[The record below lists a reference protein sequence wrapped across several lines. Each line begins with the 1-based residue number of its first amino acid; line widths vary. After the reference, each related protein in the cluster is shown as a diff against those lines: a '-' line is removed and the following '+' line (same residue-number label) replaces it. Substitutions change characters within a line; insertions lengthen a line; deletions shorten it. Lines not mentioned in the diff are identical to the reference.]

1 MAGALD
7 GIKVL
12 EVTQIIAGPMC
23 GVMLS
28 DLGADVIKVESAA
41 GDGMRL
47 LGQIAPGESKGFHVF
62 NRGKRGIVLN
72 LQDADGQAVIQ
83 RLIGE
88 MDVFLI
94 NARPGVPERLGID
107 YDSLRRHNPRLIYLE
122 NTAYG
127 PTGPSAHRAG
137 ADIIAQ
143 AYSGLMAGD
152 EKLDEHGGPDL
163 ITATTPAD
171 FVAAFTSTIA
181 VCAALYHRERTGEGQ
196 KIDTSLLA
204 GAMVLQNAFAS
215 RMPVS
220 DSILLDPLLAGL
232 AAVRERGGSYA
243 ELLGARGGIRALVGG
258 AFLLYYGGYQTS
270 DGAIMLG
277 CVTPANRNQVRNAL
291 GLEAG
296 DDPTDDG
303 DFNAMAEGS
312 AEVVARVR
320 ALITE
325 RFASDTTENWVDKLD
340 QAGAPAAQVNIPE
353 EMIDD
358 PQVQAL
364 GIMVDLEHRLTGP
377 ETMVGPPFN
386 MSATPP
392 AAEGASPPLDGDTDE
407 VLAQYGYSAE
417 QIAALRS
424 SGAVG
429 LPAERG

>member
-1 MAGALD
+1 MPGALD

-28 DLGADVIKVESAA
+28 DLGADVIKIESKA

-47 LGQIAPGESKGFHVF
+47 LGQFVPHESKGFHVF
-62 NRGKRGIVLN
+62 NRGKRGMVLD
-72 LQDADGQAVIQ
+72 LQQADGQAVVH
-83 RLIGE
+83 RLIRE

-94 NARPGVPERLGID
+94 NARPGVPQRLGID
-107 YDSLRRHNPRLIYLE
+107 YESLRAHNPNLIYLE

-152 EKLDEHGGPDL
+152 EKFDEHGGPNL

-171 FVAAFTSTIA
+171 FAAAFNSAIA
-181 VCAALYHRERTGEGQ
+181 VCAALFHRERTGAGQ

-204 GAMVLQNAFAS
+204 AAMMLQNAFSSRLPAS
-215 RMPVS
+215 DAIM
-220 DSILLDPLLAGL
+220 LDPMLANL
-232 AAVRERGGSYA
+232 TAVRERGGSYR
-243 ELLGARGGIRALVGG
+243 ELVGARGGLRALIGG

-277 CVTPANRNQVRNAL
+277 CVTPANRHQVRNAL

-303 DFNAMAEGS
+303 DFNPLADGS
-312 AEVVARVR
+312 SELVDRVR
-320 ALITE
+320 ATIAE
-325 RFASDTTENWVDKLD
+325 RFAADTTENWVARLD
-340 QAGAPAAQVNIPE
+340 AAGAPAAQVNIPE

-358 PQVQAL
+358 PQVQAIEL
-364 GIMVDLEHRLTGP
+364 MVELEHRLTGP
-377 ETMVGPPFN
+377 ETMVGPAFR

-392 AAEGASPPLDGDTDE
+392 AAQDSSPPLDGDTDDILRE
-407 VLAQYGYSAE
+407 YGFSDDN
-417 QIAALRS
+417 IAAMRA

-429 LPAERG
+429 LPSDG

>member
-1 MAGALD
+1 MPGALD

-28 DLGADVIKVESAA
+28 DLGADVIKIESKA

-47 LGQIAPGESKGFHVF
+47 LGQFVPHESKGFHVF
-62 NRGKRGIVLN
+62 NRGKRGMVLD
-72 LQDADGQAVIQ
+72 LQQADGQAVVH
-83 RLIGE
+83 RLIRE

-94 NARPGVPERLGID
+94 NARPGVPQRLGID
-107 YDSLRRHNPRLIYLE
+107 YESLRAHNPNLIYLE

-127 PTGPSAHRAG
+127 PSGPSAHRAG

-152 EKLDEHGGPDL
+152 EKFDEHGGPNL

-171 FVAAFTSTIA
+171 FAAAFNSAIA
-181 VCAALYHRERTGEGQ
+181 VCAALFHRERTGEGQ

-204 GAMVLQNAFAS
+204 AAMMLQNAFSSRLPAS
-215 RMPVS
+215 DAIM
-220 DSILLDPLLAGL
+220 LDPMLANL
-232 AAVRERGGSYA
+232 AAVRERGGSYR
-243 ELLGARGGIRALVGG
+243 ELVGARGGLRALIGG

-277 CVTPANRNQVRNAL
+277 CVTPTNRQQVRNAL
-291 GLEAG
+291 GLEPG

-303 DFNAMAEGS
+303 DFNPLADGS
-312 AEVVARVR
+312 NELVDRVR
-320 ALITE
+320 ATIAK
-325 RFASDTTENWVDKLD
+325 RFAADTTDNWVARLD
-340 QAGAPAAQVNIPE
+340 AAGAPAAQVNIPE

-358 PQVQAL
+358 PQVQAIEL
-364 GIMVDLEHRLTGP
+364 MVNLEHRLTGP
-377 ETMVGPPFN
+377 ETMVGPAFR

-392 AAEGASPPLDGDTDE
+392 ASQGSSPPLDGDTDDILRE
-407 VLAQYGYSAE
+407 YGFSDDN
-417 QIAALRS
+417 IAAMRA

-429 LPAERG
+429 LPSDS

>member
-1 MAGALD
+1 MPGALD

-28 DLGADVIKVESAA
+28 DMGADVIKIESAA

-47 LGQIAPGESKGFHVF
+47 LGQFAPGESKGFHVF
-62 NRGKRGIVLN
+62 NRGKRGMVLN
-72 LQDADGQAVIQ
+72 LQNPDGQAVVH
-83 RLIGE
+83 RLIRE

-107 YDSLRRHNPRLIYLE
+107 YESLRPLNPSLIYLE

-152 EKLDEHGGPDL
+152 EKVDEHGGPDL

-171 FVAAFTSTIA
+171 FAAAFSSTIA
-181 VCAALYHRERTGEGQ
+181 VCAALFHRERTGEGQ

-204 GAMVLQNAFAS
+204 GAMVLQNAFTS
-215 RMPVS
+215 RLPVS
-220 DSILLDPLLAGL
+220 DAVLLDPILSGL
-232 AAVRERGGSYA
+232 AEVRARGGDYQ

-277 CVTPANRNQVRNAL
+277 CVTPSNRQQVRQAL
-291 GLEAG
+291 ELEPD
-296 DDPTDDG
+296 DDPTDG
-303 DFNAMAEGS
+303 GEFNPLADGS

-325 RFASDTTENWVDKLD
+325 RFAAQTTEYWIAKLD
-340 QAGAPAAQVNIPE
+340 AVGAPAAQVNIPE

-364 GIMVDLEHRLTGP
+364 GIMVDLEHPLTGP
-377 ETMVGPPFN
+377 ETMVGPPFS
-386 MSATPP
+386 MSASPL
-392 AAEGASPPLDGDTDE
+392 AAQGSSPPLDGDTDE
-407 VLAQYGYSAE
+407 VLSEYGYHPDE
-417 QIAALRS
+417 IAALRA

-429 LPAERG
+429 IPSAE

>member
-1 MAGALD
+1 MPGALD

-28 DLGADVIKVESAA
+28 DLGADVIKIESAA

-47 LGQIAPGESKGFHVF
+47 LGQFVPGESKGFHVF

-72 LQDADGQAVIQ
+72 LQDPDGQEVVHRMIQ
-83 RLIGE
+83 D

-107 YDSLRRHNPRLIYLE
+107 YETLSGLKPDLIYLE

-127 PTGPSAHRAG
+127 PSGPSAHRAG

-152 EKLDEHGGPDL
+152 EKFDEHGGPDL

-171 FVAAFTSTIA
+171 FGAAFTSAIA
-181 VCAALYHRERTGEGQ
+181 VCAALFHRERTGEGQ

-204 GAMVLQNAFAS
+204 AAMTLQNAFSSRLPAS
-215 RMPVS
+215 DAIM
-220 DSILLDPLLAGL
+220 LDPMLASL
-232 AAVRERGGSYA
+232 QAVRDRGGSYR
-243 ELLGARGGIRALVGG
+243 ELVGARGGLRGLIGG

-277 CVTPANRNQVRNAL
+277 CVTPANRHQVRNAL
-291 GLEAG
+291 GITAA
-296 DDPTDDG
+296 DDPTDGG
-303 DFNAMAEGS
+303 DFNPLADGS
-312 AEVVARVR
+312 EEIVNRAR
-320 ALITE
+320 ATISE
-325 RFASDTTENWVDKLD
+325 RFAGDTTENWVAKLD
-340 QAGAPAAQVNIPE
+340 AAGAPAAQVNIPE

-358 PQVQAL
+358 PQVQAIGL
-364 GIMVDLEHRLTGP
+364 MVDLEHRLTGP
-377 ETMVGPPFN
+377 ETMVGPAFN
-386 MSATPP
+386 MSSTPP
-392 AAEGASPPLDGDTDE
+392 EAQGSSPPLDGDTDD
-407 VLAQYGYSAE
+407 VLALYGYSE
-417 QIAALRS
+417 EEIAALRQ
-424 SGAVG
+424 SGAIG
-429 LPAERG
+429 MST

>member
-1 MAGALD
+1 MPGALD

-28 DLGADVIKVESAA
+28 DLGADVIKIESAA

-62 NRGKRGIVLN
+62 NRGKRGMVLN
-72 LQDADGQAVIQ
+72 LQDPDGQAVVQ
-83 RLIGE
+83 RLVGE

-107 YDSLRRHNPRLIYLE
+107 YESLRQVNPSLIYLE

-152 EKLDEHGGPDL
+152 EKVDEHGGPDL

-181 VCAALYHRERTGEGQ
+181 VCAALFHRERTGEGQ

-204 GAMVLQNAFAS
+204 GAMVLQNAFAA

-220 DSILLDPLLAGL
+220 DAVLLDPILSGL
-232 AAVRERGGSYA
+232 AAVRERGGSYQ
-243 ELLGARGGIRALVGG
+243 ELLAARGGLRALVGG
-258 AFLLYYGGYQTS
+258 AFFLYYGGYQTS

-277 CVTPANRNQVRNAL
+277 CVTPPNRQQVRNAL
-291 GLEAG
+291 GLEPG
-296 DDPTDDG
+296 DDPTDEG
-303 DFNAMAEGS
+303 DFNALAEGS
-312 AEVVARVR
+312 EEIVARVR
-320 ALITE
+320 ALISE
-325 RFASDTTENWVDKLD
+325 RFASDTTENWIAKLD
-340 QAGAPAAQVNIPE
+340 AAGAPASQVNIPE
-353 EMIDD
+353 EMMDD

-364 GIMVDLEHRLTGP
+364 GIMVDLDHRLTGP

-386 MSATPP
+386 MSASPL
-392 AAEGASPPLDGDTDE
+392 AAQGASPPLDGDTDE
-407 VLAQYGYSAE
+407 VLAEYGYSAE
-417 QIAALRS
+417 EIAALRS

-429 LPAERG
+429 LPAES

>member
-1 MAGALD
+1 MPGALD

-28 DLGADVIKVESAA
+28 DMGADVIKIESAA

-47 LGQIAPGESKGFHVF
+47 LGQFAPGESKGFHVF

-72 LQDADGQAVIQ
+72 LQNPDGQAVVH
-83 RLIGE
+83 RLIRE

-107 YDSLRRHNPRLIYLE
+107 YDSLRSLNPSLIYLE

-171 FVAAFTSTIA
+171 FAAAFTSTIA
-181 VCAALYHRERTGEGQ
+181 VCAALFHRERTGEGQ

-204 GAMVLQNAFAS
+204 GALVLQNAFTA

-220 DSILLDPLLAGL
+220 DAIMLDPILDGL
-232 AAVRERGGSYA
+232 AAVRERGGSYR
-243 ELLGARGGIRALVGG
+243 ELLGARGGLRALVGG
-258 AFLLYYGGYQTS
+258 AFFLYYGGYQTS
-270 DGAIMLG
+270 NGALMLG
-277 CVTPANRNQVRNAL
+277 CVTPPNRNQVRAAL
-291 GLEAG
+291 GLEPG
-296 DDPTDDG
+296 DDPTDSG
-303 DFNAMAEGS
+303 DFNPLADGS
-312 AEVVARVR
+312 EEIVARVR
-320 ALITE
+320 ALISE
-325 RFASDTTENWVDKLD
+325 RFASDTTENWIAKLD
-340 QAGAPAAQVNIPE
+340 DAGAPAAQVNIPE

-364 GIMVDLEHRLTGP
+364 GIMADLDHRITGP

-392 AAEGASPPLDGDTDE
+392 QAEGAAPPLDGDTDE
-407 VLAQYGYSAE
+407 ILAQYGYSPE
-417 QIAALRS
+417 EIAALRTA
-424 SGAVG
+424 GAAG
-429 LPAERG
+429 LPANN

>member
-1 MAGALD
+1 MPGALD

-28 DLGADVIKVESAA
+28 DMGADVIKIESAA

-62 NRGKRGIVLN
+62 NRGKRGMVLN
-72 LQDADGQAVIQ
+72 LQNLDGQAVVH
-83 RLIGE
+83 RLIRE

-94 NARPGVPERLGID
+94 NARPGVPDRLGID
-107 YDSLRRHNPRLIYLE
+107 YDSLVAHKPDLIYLE

-152 EKLDEHGGPDL
+152 EKVDEHGGPDL

-171 FVAAFTSTIA
+171 FAAAFTSTIA
-181 VCAALYHRERTGEGQ
+181 VCAALFHRERTGEGQ

-204 GAMVLQNAFAS
+204 GALVLQNAFTA

-220 DSILLDPLLAGL
+220 DAIMLQPVLDGL
-232 AAVRERGGSYA
+232 AAVRERGGSYR
-243 ELLGARGGIRALVGG
+243 ELLAAKGGIRALVGG

-277 CVTPANRNQVRNAL
+277 CVTPPNRQQVRDAL

-296 DDPTDDG
+296 DDPTDGG
-303 DFNAMAEGS
+303 DFNPLADGS
-312 AEVVARVR
+312 GEVVARVR
-320 ALITE
+320 ALISE
-325 RFASDTTENWVDKLD
+325 RFASDTTENWIAKLD
-340 QAGAPAAQVNIPE
+340 AAGAPASQVNMPE

-364 GIMVDLEHRLTGP
+364 GIMAELEHPLTGP

-386 MSATPP
+386 MSATPLE
-392 AAEGASPPLDGDTDE
+392 ARGASPPLDGDTDG
-407 VLAQYGYSAE
+407 VLIEYGYSAE
-417 QIAALRS
+417 EVAALRS

-429 LPAERG
+429 LPAES

>member
-1 MAGALD
+1 MPGALD

-28 DLGADVIKVESAA
+28 DLGADVIKIESAA

-47 LGQIAPGESKGFHVF
+47 LGQFAPHESKGYHVF
-62 NRGKRGIVLN
+62 NRGKRGMVLN
-72 LQDADGQAVIQ
+72 LQHPDGQAVVH
-83 RLIGE
+83 RLIPE

-107 YDSLRRHNPRLIYLE
+107 YDSLRSLSPSLIYLE

-127 PTGPSAHRAG
+127 PSGPSAHRAG

-152 EKLDEHGGPDL
+152 EKVDEHGGPDL

-171 FVAAFTSTIA
+171 FAAAMTSSVA
-181 VCAALYHRERTGEGQ
+181 VCAALFHRERTGEGQ

-204 GAMVLQNAFAS
+204 GAMMLQNAFAS
-215 RMPVS
+215 RLPVS
-220 DSILLDPLLAGL
+220 DAIMLQPVLDGL
-232 AAVRERGGSYA
+232 AAVRERGGSYREMLA
-243 ELLGARGGIRALVGG
+243 AKGGIRALVGG

-277 CVTPANRNQVRNAL
+277 CVTPSNRQQVRDAL

-296 DDPTDDG
+296 DDPTDGG
-303 DFNAMAEGS
+303 DFNPLADGS
-312 AEVVARVR
+312 GEVVARVR
-320 ALITE
+320 ALISE
-325 RFASDTTENWVDKLD
+325 RFAADTTENWVARLD
-340 QAGAPAAQVNIPE
+340 AAGAPAAQVNMPE
-353 EMIDD
+353 EMVDD
-358 PQVQAL
+358 PQVRAL
-364 GIMVDLEHRLTGP
+364 GIMVDLEHPITGP
-377 ETMVGPPFN
+377 ETMVGPPFD
-386 MSATPP
+386 MSATPT
-392 AAEGASPPLDGDTDE
+392 AARGSSPPLDGDTDE

-417 QIAALRS
+417 QIASLRAA
-424 SGAVG
+424 GAVG
-429 LPAERG
+429 LPSDG

>member
-1 MAGALD
+1 MPGALD

-28 DLGADVIKVESAA
+28 DMGADVIKIESAA

-62 NRGKRGIVLN
+62 NRGKRGMVLN
-72 LQDADGQAVIQ
+72 LQNPDGQAVVH
-83 RLIGE
+83 RLIRE
-88 MDVFLI
+88 MDIFLI
-94 NARPGVPERLGID
+94 NARPGVPARLGID
-107 YDSLRRHNPRLIYLE
+107 YDSLVAYKPDLIYLE

-152 EKLDEHGGPDL
+152 EKVDEHGGPDL

-171 FVAAFTSTIA
+171 FAAAFTSTIA
-181 VCAALYHRERTGEGQ
+181 VCAALFHRERTGEGQ

-204 GAMVLQNAFAS
+204 GALVLQNAFTA

-220 DSILLDPLLAGL
+220 DAIMLQPVLDGL
-232 AAVRERGGSYA
+232 AAVRERGGSYR
-243 ELLGARGGIRALVGG
+243 ELLAAKGGIRALVGG

-277 CVTPANRNQVRNAL
+277 CVTPPNRQQVRDAL
-291 GLEAG
+291 GLQPG
-296 DDPTDDG
+296 DDPTDGG
-303 DFNAMAEGS
+303 DFNPLADGS
-312 AEVVARVR
+312 GEVVARVR
-320 ALITE
+320 ALISE
-325 RFASDTTENWVDKLD
+325 RFASDTTENWIAKLD
-340 QAGAPAAQVNIPE
+340 AAGAPASQVNMPE

-364 GIMVDLEHRLTGP
+364 GIMAELEHPLTGP

-386 MSATPP
+386 MSATPLE
-392 AAEGASPPLDGDTDE
+392 ARGASPPLDGDTDE
-407 VLAQYGYSAE
+407 VLIEYGYSAE
-417 QIAALRS
+417 EVAALRS

-429 LPAERG
+429 LPSES

>member
-7 GIKVL
+7 GVKVL

-28 DLGADVIKVESAA
+28 DLGAEVIKIESAA

-47 LGQIAPGESKGFHVF
+47 LGQFVPGESKGFHVF
-62 NRGKRGIVLN
+62 NRGKRGIVLD
-72 LQDADGQAVIQ
+72 LQQAEGQAIVH
-83 RLIGE
+83 RLIAQ

-94 NARPGVPERLGID
+94 NARPGVPERLGVD
-107 YDSLRRHNPRLIYLE
+107 YETLRRHNPSLIYLE

-152 EKLDEHGGPDL
+152 EKFDAHGSPDL

-171 FVAAFTSTIA
+171 FAAAFSSTIA
-181 VCAALYHRERTGEGQ
+181 VCAALFHRERTGEGQ

-204 GAMVLQNAFAS
+204 SALMLQNAFSSRLPAS
-215 RMPVS
+215 
-220 DSILLDPLLAGL
+220 DAILLDPMLEGL
-232 AAVRERGGSYA
+232 QAVRERGGSYR
-243 ELLGARGGIRALVGG
+243 ELIGARGGIRALVGG

-277 CVTPANRNQVRNAL
+277 CVTPANRNQVRGAL
-291 GLEAG
+291 SVSVE
-296 DDPTDDG
+296 DDPTDAG
-303 DFNAMAEGS
+303 DFNPLADGS
-312 AEVVARVR
+312 REIVARAR
-320 ALITE
+320 AVISE
-325 RFASDTTENWVDKLD
+325 RFRSGTTDYWIAQLD
-340 QAGAPAAQVNIPE
+340 AVGAPAAQVNLPE

-358 PQVQAL
+358 PQVRAL
-364 GIMVDLEHRLTGP
+364 EIMIDLEHRLTGP
-377 ETMVGPPFN
+377 ETMVGAPFT

-392 AAEGASPPLDGDTDE
+392 APQGASPPLDADTNA
-407 VLAQYGYSAE
+407 VLAEYGYDE
-417 QIAALRS
+417 DEIASLRA
-424 SGAVG
+424 SGAAG
-429 LPAERG
+429 LASGG

>member
-28 DLGADVIKVESAA
+28 DMGADVIKIESSA

-47 LGQIAPGESKGFHVF
+47 LGQFAPHESKGYHVF
-62 NRGKRGIVLN
+62 NRGKRGMVLN
-72 LQDADGQAVIQ
+72 LQDPDGQEVVH
-83 RLIGE
+83 RLIRE

-107 YDSLRRHNPRLIYLE
+107 YESLRPLNPSLIYLE

-152 EKLDEHGGPDL
+152 EKVDEHGGPDL

-171 FVAAFTSTIA
+171 FAAAMTSSIA
-181 VCAALYHRERTGEGQ
+181 VCAALFHRERTGEGQ

-204 GAMVLQNAFAS
+204 GAMMLQNAFAS
-215 RMPVS
+215 RLPVS
-220 DSILLDPLLAGL
+220 DAIMLQPVLDGL
-232 AAVRERGGSYA
+232 AAVRERGGSYREMLA
-243 ELLGARGGIRALVGG
+243 AKGGIRALVGG

-277 CVTPANRNQVRNAL
+277 CVTPSNRNQVRDAL
-291 GLEAG
+291 GLG
-296 DDPTDDG
+296 PDDDPTDSG
-303 DFNAMAEGS
+303 DFNAMAEDS
-312 AEVVARVR
+312 AEIVARVR

-325 RFASDTTENWVDKLD
+325 RFAADTTANWVDRLD
-340 QAGAPAAQVNIPE
+340 AAGAPAAQVNMPE
-353 EMIDD
+353 EMVDD

-364 GIMVDLEHRLTGP
+364 GIMVDLEHPITGP
-377 ETMVGPPFN
+377 ETMVGPPFD
-386 MSATPP
+386 MSATPTK
-392 AAEGASPPLDGDTDE
+392 AQGSSPPLDGDTDE

-429 LPAERG
+429 LPAQS

>member
-1 MAGALD
+1 MPGALD

-28 DLGADVIKVESAA
+28 DLGADVVKIESAA

-62 NRGKRGIVLN
+62 NRGKRGMVLN
-72 LQDADGQAVIQ
+72 LQDPDGQAVVQ
-83 RLIGE
+83 RLISE

-107 YDSLRRHNPRLIYLE
+107 YESLRAHKSDLIYLE

-152 EKLDEHGGPDL
+152 EKVDEHGGPDL

-181 VCAALYHRERTGEGQ
+181 VCAALFHRERTGEGQ

-220 DSILLDPLLAGL
+220 DAVLLDPILNGL
-232 AAVRERGGSYA
+232 AAVRERGGSYQRPA
-243 ELLGARGGIRALVGG
+243 RRSGRTARAGGRGLLPLLRRVPDLGRRAH
-258 AFLLYYGGYQTS
+258 A
-270 DGAIMLG
+270 
-277 CVTPANRNQVRNAL
+277 
-291 GLEAG
+291 GLRHAAQS
-296 DDPTDDG
+296 P
-303 DFNAMAEGS
+303 
-312 AEVVARVR
+312 
-320 ALITE
+320 
-325 RFASDTTENWVDKLD
+325 
-340 QAGAPAAQVNIPE
+340 AGAQC
-353 EMIDD
+353 
-358 PQVQAL
+358 
-364 GIMVDLEHRLTGP
+364 HR
-377 ETMVGPPFN
+377 
-386 MSATPP
+386 
-392 AAEGASPPLDGDTDE
+392 
-407 VLAQYGYSAE
+407 
-417 QIAALRS
+417 
-424 SGAVG
+424 SGAG
-429 LPAERG
+429 RRPDRRRRFQSARRRL